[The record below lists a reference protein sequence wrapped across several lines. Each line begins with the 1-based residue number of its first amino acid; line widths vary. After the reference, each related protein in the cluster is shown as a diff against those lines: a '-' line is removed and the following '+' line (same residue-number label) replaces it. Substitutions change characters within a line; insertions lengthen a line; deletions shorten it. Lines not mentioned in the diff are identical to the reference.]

1 MKKLKITLTGEQT
14 MTGNEETI
22 KHIIDE
28 HLNLTLEQKVKL
40 LGTGEVII
48 DDKGDESEV
57 VREENV
63 VIRVEEV

>member
-48 DDKGDESEV
+48 DDKDDESEV